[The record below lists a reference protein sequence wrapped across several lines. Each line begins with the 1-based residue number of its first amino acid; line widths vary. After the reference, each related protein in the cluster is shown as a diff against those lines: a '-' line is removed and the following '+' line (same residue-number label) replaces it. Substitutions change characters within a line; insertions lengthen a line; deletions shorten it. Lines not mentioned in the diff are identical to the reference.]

1 MAGRVKDF
9 QAAGDVVLV

>member
-9 QAAGDVVLV
+9 QAAADVVLV